1 MTQMTEQRLGGRS
14 FTDLQQTSTDLLLL
28 EELLSRLRTLVGA
41 IATVGISYSQQHIVE
56 YREDG
61 RYFRFVLNNW
71 HSLLNLPRFV
81 VVGFCG
87 QRRLDVSEAQIA
99 EINAL
104 DALMVDELK
113 QHSGII
119 VYSTGMR
126 ADGDYGNLILFE
138 KPEHLSLL
146 GNCIPHTQA
155 ARRFSPHYYTSTR
168 IHDGVLDGYLFSAA
182 QPQLRRTRYWDF
194 TCQPCW
200 QGERIYDSA

>member
-1 MTQMTEQRLGGRS
+1 MAEQRLGGRP
-14 FTDLQQTSTDLLLL
+14 FTDLQQTETDLLLL
-28 EELLSRLRTLVGA
+28 EDLLSRLRTLVGA
-41 IATVGISYSQQHIVE
+41 IATVGISYPQQHIIE
-56 YREDG
+56 YREDA

-87 QRRLDVSEAQIA
+87 QRRVDVSEIQIA
-99 EINAL
+99 EINIL
-104 DALMVDELK
+104 DAIMVDELK
-113 QHSGII
+113 QHSGIV

-126 ADGDYGNLILFE
+126 TDGDYGNLILFE

-146 GNCIPHTQA
+146 GNSTPHSQA
-155 ARRFSPHYYTSTR
+155 ARCFSPHYYASTR
-168 IHDGVLDGYLFSAA
+168 IHDGVLDGNIFSTA

-200 QGERIYDSA
+200 QTERIYDSS